1 MQYRSQH
8 VATIYGITIETV
20 NVWAREFSEYLSPT
34 AHPGQRKARL
44 FTRDDMAVIDLIASL
59 RKQQMSYEDIH
70 ATLASGQRGDPPEVE
85 PEQVQA
91 IVSTEHETRLALDN
105 ERLKMALVDAQQ
117 ALKKAES
124 ELSRLRE
131 LEDKSIRLEA
141 QIEAERASK
150 KELLEQQETQRQ
162 ELQSQIA
169 DLHQQIKELAL
180 QAGREFTKGFV
191 EGIRNINHKEAE

>member
-20 NVWAREFSEYLSPT
+20 NVWAREFSKYFSPT
-34 AHPGQRKARL
+34 ANPGQRRTRL
-44 FTRDDMAVIDLIASL
+44 FTKDDMAVIDLIATL
-59 RKQQMSYEDIH
+59 RKQQMSYDDVH
-70 ATLASGQRGDPPEVE
+70 ANLASGQRGNPPEVD

-124 ELSRLRE
+124 ELARLRD
-131 LEDKSIRLEA
+131 LEDKAIRLEA

-150 KELLEQQETQRQ
+150 KELLEHQESQRQ

-169 DLHQQIKELAL
+169 ALHQQIKELAM
-180 QAGREFTKGFV
+180 QAGREYTKGFV
-191 EGIRNINHKEAE
+191 EGIKNREEVKE